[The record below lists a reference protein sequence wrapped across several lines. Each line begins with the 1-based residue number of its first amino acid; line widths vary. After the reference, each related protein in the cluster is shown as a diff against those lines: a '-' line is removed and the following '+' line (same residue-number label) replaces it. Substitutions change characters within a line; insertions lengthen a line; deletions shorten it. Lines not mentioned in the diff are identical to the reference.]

1 MEEGGQHQ
9 AGDWTS
15 EDRARL
21 DSLVTHAHQLGYW
34 IRFYTLDGFSP
45 SESQGWN
52 KGYNFGSHPV
62 TVEKRWQAACGI
74 GRRHD
79 SHRPMYCKLLAQFM
93 ERLKRN

>member
-1 MEEGGQHQ
+1 MVEEGGQRK
-9 AGDWTS
+9 AGDWTT

-45 SESQGWN
+45 KENQGWS
-52 KGYNFGSHPV
+52 KGYNFGSHAA
-62 TVEKRWQAACGI
+62 VEKRWQAALESGVDLI
-74 GRRHD
+74 ATD
-79 SHRPMYCKLLAQFM
+79 QYELLARFM